1 MPAGRPTIYTPDLGD
16 EICRRL
22 AEGDSLNK
30 ISKDENMPNRSTMI
44 AWALGQ
50 VEDAKEFTNK
60 YALARQIQ
68 QEGLADEIH
77 DIADDSS
84 RDIIEDGDKTVTN
97 YEHIQRSKLRVDTR
111 KWYLSAIVPRFK
123 PKQET
128 THGLTDEFAKFLKE
142 IDGSD
147 TGLPNGDKG

>member
-1 MPAGRPTIYTPDLGD
+1 MPAGRPTIYTPELGD
-16 EICRRL
+16 SICQRL
-22 AEGDSLNK
+22 AEGESLNR
-30 ISKDENMPNRSTMI
+30 ISKDEAMPNRSTMI

-50 VEDAKEFTNK
+50 VKDAEEFADK

-84 RDIIEDGDKTVTN
+84 RDKVDDDGKVFIDH
-97 YEHIQRSKLRVDTR
+97 EHIQRSKLRVDTR

-123 PKQET
+123 PKSEVGFDPT
-128 THGLTDEFAKFLKE
+128 APLKTHMTVEFVEADE
-142 IDGSD
+142 GQD
-147 TGLPNGDKG
+147 TG